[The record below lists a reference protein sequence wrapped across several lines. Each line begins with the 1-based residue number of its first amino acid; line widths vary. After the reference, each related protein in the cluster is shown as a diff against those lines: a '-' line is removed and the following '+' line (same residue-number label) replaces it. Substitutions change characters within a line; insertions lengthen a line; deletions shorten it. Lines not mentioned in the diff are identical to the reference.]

1 MKFETLSGSV
11 YEVDKARKLIRR
23 LSGVKDPTPR
33 QGVDGIWKRYESV
46 SVELQ
51 KNATIIWDLTTP
63 PLPETAEYLS
73 KIKSGP
79 GGTVGFSMP
88 LTITNIV
95 TVIHPDEPN

>member
-23 LSGVKDPTPR
+23 LSGKHDPTPR
-33 QGVDGIWKRYESV
+33 QGVDGLWKRYGSV
-46 SVELQ
+46 SIELQ

-63 PLPETAEYLS
+63 PLPETVEYLS
-73 KIKSGP
+73 KTA
-79 GGTVGFSMP
+79 GGGFAVP
-88 LTITNIV
+88 LTVTNIV